1 MEINREDLLE
11 LLLALLLE
19 EDSPECDCEGC
30 QVESFDS
37 VEDLIA
43 SLEGEDYEFCGC
55 EEFDCDCEDCDCDE
69 CSCEVEEDE
78 LENIE
83 ESLSRVLSKKKTDE
97 EILSA
102 QIVEQEEHLAELY
115 SKYKELT
122 EAEMYELSKE
132 YSQEYPEVDSETLE
146 TGLKMEAL
154 TDEIEDNL
162 DSIISTLDGYNNNYV
177 LVDQAAI
184 RDLEDI
190 RTLTFLADD
199 IFKNLFERSKLED

>member
-1 MEINREDLLE
+1 MEINREDLLD
-11 LLLALLLE
+11 LLLASLIE
-19 EDSPECDCEGC
+19 EDSPECDCEEC

-55 EEFDCDCEDCDCDE
+55 EEFDCDCEDCDCDK

-83 ESLSRVLSKKKTDE
+83 ESLSRVLNKQKSDE

-162 DSIISTLDGYNNNYV
+162 DSIISTLDEYNDNYV

>member
-1 MEINREDLLE
+1 MEISREDLLE
-11 LLLALLLE
+11 LLAAKLLE
-19 EDSPECDCEGC
+19 EELSECGCEEI

-37 VEDLIA
+37 IEDLIA

-83 ESLSRVLSKKKTDE
+83 ESLSRVLNKQKSDE

-122 EAEMYELSKE
+122 EAEECELAKE
-132 YSQEYPEVDSETLE
+132 YLQEDPEIDSETFG

-162 DSIISTLDGYNNNYV
+162 DSIISTLGEYNNNYV
-177 LVDQAAI
+177 LVDQTAI

>member
-19 EDSPECDCEGC
+19 EDSPECECEEI

-55 EEFDCDCEDCDCDE
+55 EEFDCDCEE
-69 CSCEVEEDE
+69 CSCEVEEEDE

-83 ESLSRVLSKKKTDE
+83 ESLSRVLNKQKSDE

-122 EAEMYELSKE
+122 EAEMCELSKE

-162 DSIISTLDGYNNNYV
+162 DSIISTLDEYNDNYV